1 MLKVKSAINEALIY
15 ILLSHILFQLEG
27 KIHYPYC
34 ISTDIVRKQTNFYLY
49 NCIGFIDIFK
59 KVTIWK
65 LIH

>member
-34 ISTDIVRKQTNFYLY
+34 MSTDMILLESRLIFISTTV
-49 NCIGFIDIFK
+49 
-59 KVTIWK
+59 
-65 LIH
+65 